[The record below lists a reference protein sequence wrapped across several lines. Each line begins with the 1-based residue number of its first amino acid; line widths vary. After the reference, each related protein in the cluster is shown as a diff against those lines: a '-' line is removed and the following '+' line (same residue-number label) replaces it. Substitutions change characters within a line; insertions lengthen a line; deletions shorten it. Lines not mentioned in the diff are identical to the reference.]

1 MFNIVAYLVTFL
13 SARVHPIMLP
23 VFPPS
28 VVTALHEP
36 FHHVARFGCQA
47 HVQFPVRLCFAVT
60 VHRSQVQT
68 LKSVVFVVE
77 MLVHVHVLVNAQ

>member
-1 MFNIVAYLVTFL
+1 
-13 SARVHPIMLP
+13 MLP